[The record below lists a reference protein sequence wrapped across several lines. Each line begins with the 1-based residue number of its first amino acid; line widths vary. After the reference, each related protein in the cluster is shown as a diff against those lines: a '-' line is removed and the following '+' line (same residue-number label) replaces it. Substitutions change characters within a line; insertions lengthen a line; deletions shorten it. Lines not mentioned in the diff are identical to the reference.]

1 MNYGKNT
8 MIQLRYLEDVV
19 TLECDMDKCIGCGMC
34 TQVCP
39 HGVFTIEEKKAVMS
53 ARNLCMECGACM
65 RNCPVSA
72 ISVEAG
78 EGCVRGVINE
88 LLGIEGPCC

>member
-1 MNYGKNT
+1 MT
-8 MIQLRYLEDVV
+8 EFHYLEGVV
-19 TLECDMDKCIGCGMC
+19 TLEYNREKCIGCSMC
-34 TQVCP
+34 SIVCP
-39 HGVFTIEEKKAVMS
+39 HGVFCMEEKKAVMA

-65 RNCPVSA
+65 RNCPTGA

-88 LLGIEGPCC
+88 LLGIDGPCC

>member
-1 MNYGKNT
+1 VKEF
-8 MIQLRYLEDVV
+8 RYLENVV
-19 TLECDMDKCIGCGMC
+19 TLECDQEKCIGCGMC
-34 TQVCP
+34 TVVCP
-39 HGVFTIEEKKAVMS
+39 HGVFVIEDKKAVMS

-65 RNCPVSA
+65 HNCPTAA
-72 ISVEAG
+72 ITVEAG